1 MIVTTSMTELRG
13 AIGAVCLGTFD
24 GVHLGHQ
31 AIMAEVV
38 KISKA
43 SGKRS
48 AVFTFHPHPGTLT
61 GRGAVSV
68 ITTRSQRARLM
79 AACGIDVIV
88 EHPFT
93 AAFAGL
99 SPQQFVESILLD
111 GFGTVP
117 FVAGFNYNFGHK
129 ASGTI
134 ETLAELGKQYGFEV
148 LRVEP
153 VSVGGDVVSSTRVR
167 KLVQDGA
174 LTAVEACLG
183 RRFSLAGTVVH
194 GDGRG
199 RTLGFPTANIHFSTE
214 QVLPPCGVYLI
225 NSTEY
230 GVGVANLGVRPTFPQ
245 QGITLEVHFLHKL
258 EHEIYNQEIE
268 VDIIYYLRSEQAFLD
283 GQALRTQ
290 VFCDI
295 ERAVELSKRLNL
307 LNVSSNAKMGW

>member
-1 MIVTTSMTELRG
+1 MIVTTSMTELKG
-13 AIGAVCLGTFD
+13 SIGAVCLGTFD

-38 KISKA
+38 NICSK

-48 AVFTFHPHPGTLT
+48 AVFTFHPHQSTLT

-68 ITTRSQRARLM
+68 ITTREQRARFM
-79 AACGIDVIV
+79 ANSGIDVVI

-93 AAFAGL
+93 SAFAGL
-99 SPQQFVESILLD
+99 SPEEFVQKILLE
-111 GFGTVP
+111 GFGPIP

-134 ETLAELGKQYGFEV
+134 DTLTELGRHYGFQV
-148 LRVEP
+148 VRVDP
-153 VSVGGDVVSSTRVR
+153 VHVGGAVVSSTRVR
-167 KLVQDGA
+167 KLVQDGD
-174 LTAVEACLG
+174 LSAVKACLG
-183 RRFSLAGTVVH
+183 RHFSLAGTVLH

-199 RTLGFPTANIHFSTE
+199 RTLGFPTANVHFTAE
-214 QVLPPCGVYLI
+214 QVLPPCGVYLL
-225 NSTEY
+225 NSAEY

-245 QGITLEVHFLHKL
+245 QGITLEVHFLEKL
-258 EHEIYNQEIE
+258 EHEIYGHEIE
-268 VDIIYYLRSEQAFLD
+268 VDMLEFLRPEQAFSD

-295 ERAVELSKRLNL
+295 KRAIEMAERLNL
-307 LNVSSNAKMGW
+307 LNLTSNAKMGW